1 MAAKRT
7 VFTDLKR
14 LMHDE
19 DFQPIA
25 GIDFEST
32 GAQPGSS
39 DKIEVMRTRVSD
51 GQPLW
56 HENDPIHEITSQ
68 ETRADGLR
76 VIACPDMKPKKLQ
89 E

>member
-39 DKIEVMRTRVSD
+39 DKIEVMRARVLN

-56 HENDPIHEITSQ
+56 HENDPIHEITPQ

-76 VIACPDMKPKKLQ
+76 VIADPARKPKKLR